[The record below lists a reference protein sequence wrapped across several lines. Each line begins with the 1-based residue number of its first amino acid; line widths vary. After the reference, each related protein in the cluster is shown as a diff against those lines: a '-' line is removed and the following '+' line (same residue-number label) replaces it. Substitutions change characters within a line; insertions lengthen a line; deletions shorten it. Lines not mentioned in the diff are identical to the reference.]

1 MTVTTPNPQGKIALF
16 LGIVFCV
23 LTVVLTGYIF
33 TLGPEASQDAQ
44 WLVLLVAFPAVIQL
58 YLKRAV
64 ILSHF
69 REHWYLWAV
78 TTAVTMVVGLQLNY
92 AQLSSSDSMAVQLRT
107 YFFSWVEGQSANSE
121 YAGDSTDSYNV
132 KQVRYRVVSPSR
144 GELDLT
150 DPSNYLQ
157 NTVTWKPLPEDTYK
171 ARGPIAAIKRV
182 LYHGLG
188 ERN

>member
-16 LGIVFCV
+16 FGIVFCV

-44 WLVLLVAFPAVIQL
+44 WFLLLVAFPAVIQL

-78 TTAVTMVVGLQLNY
+78 TTAASMVVGLQLNY
-92 AQLSSSDSMAVQLRT
+92 AQLNSSGSMAEELRT
-107 YFFSWVEGQSANSE
+107 YFFSWVEGQPANSE
-121 YAGDSTDSYNV
+121 YTGDPTGSYNA
-132 KQVRYRVVSPSR
+132 KQVRYRIVSPAR
-144 GELDLT
+144 GDLDLT
-150 DPSNYLQ
+150 DPSNYLHR
-157 NTVTWKPLPEDTYK
+157 TVTWQVLQESSYK
-171 ARGPIAAIKRV
+171 TEGPIAAIKRV
-182 LYHGLG
+182 LYGLG